1 MKQENE
7 DETATAG
14 ALISV
19 VIGAIGVGIA
29 IYLLM

>member
-1 MKQENE
+1 MKEDKK